1 MCSSLQAPKNF
12 SYHQRYCYVIENRLD
27 TWIPGYQHTHS
38 PGFEFVTKSIALF
51 LFCFFIR
58 THNSAHFDDCCTDLL
73 QIYKNQSCAENFSDV
88 FFLSFFLLFFFP
100 CDRWLCCFALLGST
114 KIYWHVQLICIYKE
128 LWNISGFQEHGAI
141 QTTTNKP
148 INALDRV

>member
-51 LFCFFIR
+51 LFCFYFR

-88 FFLSFFLLFFFP
+88 FFLSFFLLFFFLVTDG
-100 CDRWLCCFALLGST
+100 CVALLCLVRQRFIDMYSWSVY
-114 KIYWHVQLICIYKE
+114 IRNYEIFQDSRSMVQYKQ
-128 LWNISGFQEHGAI
+128 LQISQ
-141 QTTTNKP
+141 
-148 INALDRV
+148 